1 MLPGWAA
8 LVVPNAAD
16 LDRAA
21 TYRVSVH
28 LLWKVEV
35 MTRDLDLLMISEVR
49 SNVIGV
55 IGEWF
60 EYFGENPQY
69 RVILMDYSDDWVEVG
84 ISVIGEL
91 ETRRFRVNVSVEEV
105 IGD

>member
-1 MLPGWAA
+1 M
-8 LVVPNAAD
+8 NN
-16 LDRAA
+16 
-21 TYRVSVH
+21 
-28 LLWKVEV
+28 
-35 MTRDLDLLMISEVR
+35 DLDLLMISEVR

-69 RVILMDYSDDWVEVG
+69 RVILMDYSDEWIDFA
-84 ISVIGEL
+84 IAAIGEYGPEL
-91 ETRRFRVNVSVEEV
+91 KTRRFRVHVSVEEV